1 MKKTFK
7 ILSICLLIA
16 ILSFSLGTVM
26 AEEAETTEEIVENSE
41 LADSLT
47 AIASKL
53 EILVR
58 YDEVDKESLYESAL
72 VEIIKNNPE
81 LYETALDAM
90 LSSIDENSAY
100 YNENETKQLMDTLTD
115 EVNGIGVNVLM
126 NDGSIIVS
134 QPIPGSPAEKA
145 GIRAGDIIIGAND
158 IDLRGLD
165 FDMALDYIRGP
176 VGTKVDVKI
185 IRSGIDEVLTFS
197 IVRELV
203 VSSPIE
209 YELIEQDEKKIAK
222 ITVYSFTDT
231 SFEHFKEALEK
242 ADSDGTK
249 NIIIDLR
256 NNGGGYL
263 SQAVQIADLFLP
275 EGKIITTEDYKLSVL
290 NKVYMA
296 KGEETDYDVVVLIN
310 GISASSSEVLTA
322 ALSENG
328 IAKVIGEKSFGKG
341 TVQTI
346 AEAEENSVIKY
357 TSAYYLTPNGN
368 NIHKKGIVPDAEV
381 VNTTKPVDMSEFEMF
396 TLAKKYMLG
405 DTGTEVENAKK
416 MLEYMGF
423 FIGEINDVYDENLK
437 IAVSTYQQY
446 KGLYPYG
453 VLDIT
458 TQHNLYETMKK
469 VEVEV
474 DDQLQAAIN
483 AF

>member
-263 SQAVQIADLFLP
+263 SQALQIADLFLP
-275 EGKIITTEDYKLSVL
+275 EGKIITT
-290 NKVYMA
+290 
-296 KGEETDYDVVVLIN
+296 
-310 GISASSSEVLTA
+310 
-322 ALSENG
+322 
-328 IAKVIGEKSFGKG
+328 
-341 TVQTI
+341 
-346 AEAEENSVIKY
+346 
-357 TSAYYLTPNGN
+357 
-368 NIHKKGIVPDAEV
+368 
-381 VNTTKPVDMSEFEMF
+381 
-396 TLAKKYMLG
+396 
-405 DTGTEVENAKK
+405 
-416 MLEYMGF
+416 
-423 FIGEINDVYDENLK
+423 
-437 IAVSTYQQY
+437 
-446 KGLYPYG
+446 
-453 VLDIT
+453 
-458 TQHNLYETMKK
+458 
-469 VEVEV
+469 
-474 DDQLQAAIN
+474 
-483 AF
+483 